1 MNDFDLIAIGGGT
14 GNDIASVTARRDT
27 DVALDETAIQLD
39 DQRDW
44 LDTAV
49 DPETNE
55 FPHITLCST
64 RTTALTEMV
73 LRELR
78 EKHNVEDAVF
88 LVDSAPWLKATLHH
102 LGHRFRYEKHG
113 NRNAVEH
120 LTQEM
125 K

>member
-1 MNDFDLIAIGGGT
+1 MT
-14 GNDIASVTARRDT
+14 TRRDT
-27 DVALDETAIQLD
+27 DVALDETAIQLA

-44 LDTAV
+44 LGATV

-88 LVDSAPWLKATLHH
+88 LVDSAPWLKATPHY

-113 NRNAVEH
+113 NRNAAEH